1 MPVSPPAGF
10 TVRHTGGIYSDG
22 AMYPWQTA
30 DDGSEETQEIH
41 YNPANN
47 TWGPDLSRRQ
57 RHVSNAV
64 FYNIWKYVADTGDRK
79 FLIDF
84 GAEVMIEI
92 ARFWSS
98 IACFDADT
106 GKYHIEGVMGPDE
119 FHEKLPGSKSHGL
132 KDNAYTNVMVVWL
145 LKKALQLVE
154 DLGPKA
160 LAGLSQKIGFNTDEI
175 NRWKDIADKLNVII
189 TKQGII
195 SQFDGYMDLMEL
207 DWNHYR
213 NKYGDIHRL
222 DRIIKA
228 EGDSPDKYKL
238 AKQADV
244 LMMFYVLGP
253 EAVKTIL
260 NSLGYKVD
268 DAIELLKNNY
278 EYYEA
283 RTSHGSTLSK
293 VVHAVISGY
302 ITAGNTA
309 WDWFLEAM
317 KSDIFDTQGG
327 TTLEGIHCG
336 VMAGTLDVIYRYFA
350 GIDFSGDVIKI
361 NPHLPKHWSSLAF
374 RIHHRKIWYNFGLI
388 LGAKLDSI
396 GIFFFRAAKPRYIE
410 SRSDCI
416 T

>member
-1 MPVSPPAGF
+1 
-10 TVRHTGGIYSDG
+10 
-22 AMYPWQTA
+22 
-30 DDGSEETQEIH
+30 
-41 YNPANN
+41 
-47 TWGPDLSRRQ
+47 
-57 RHVSNAV
+57 
-64 FYNIWKYVADTGDRK
+64 
-79 FLIDF
+79 
-84 GAEVMIEI
+84 
-92 ARFWSS
+92 
-98 IACFDADT
+98 
-106 GKYHIEGVMGPDE
+106 MGPDE
-119 FHEKLPGSKSHGL
+119 FHEKLPGSQSHGL

-145 LKKALQLVE
+145 FKTALKLVE

-160 LAGLSQKIGFNTDEI
+160 LAGISQKIGFNTDEI
-175 NRWKDIADKLNVII
+175 SRWKDIAGNLNVII

-207 DWNHYR
+207 NWNHYR
-213 NKYGDIHRL
+213 NKYGNIHRL

-260 NSLGYKVD
+260 NSLGHTVD

-278 EYYEA
+278 EYYET

-350 GIDFSGDVIKI
+350 GIDFSGNVIEI
-361 NPHLPKHWSSLAF
+361 NPHLPKHWSGLAF
-374 RIHHRKIWYNFGLI
+374 RIRYRKIGYNFEFTPKTLTVKIEGKGKNKVPI
-388 LGAKLDSI
+388 TIRGKNITVMPGKTRTI
-396 GIFFFRAAKPRYIE
+396 GI
-410 SRSDCI
+410 
-416 T
+416 